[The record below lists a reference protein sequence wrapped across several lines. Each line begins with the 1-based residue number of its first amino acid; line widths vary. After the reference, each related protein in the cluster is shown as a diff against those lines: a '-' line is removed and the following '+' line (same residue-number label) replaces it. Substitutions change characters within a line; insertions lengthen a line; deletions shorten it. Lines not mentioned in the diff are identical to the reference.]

1 MKGHK
6 DGISPSI
13 SNQGVAELGHEL
25 GNVLNGLLG
34 MARLVRDSGL
44 NAEQER
50 WLRAIEHSG
59 RQLRWLVDAFRCDP
73 APPGVRIRPEPIN
86 VDGIELL
93 EQAVLAHAPSAHEQ
107 RDRLILVVDTD
118 LPRYWHCDPGLLR
131 QVLDNLLGN
140 ALKFTR
146 SGEVVLKAS
155 RPTENGLRADRL
167 HLAVAD
173 SGPGIDPA
181 LGQRLF
187 EAYQRGSGF
196 AADQS
201 GGQGLGLFI
210 CQRIVEAMGGSIAC
224 SDSATGGARFEL
236 RLPGALA
243 EERMA
248 VDNLPSALLH
258 SIECTLD
265 LAGPLRASVA
275 GCLARLGVAW
285 QSSEPGAGSSD
296 DRLFVNISELAA
308 TADHPGP
315 ALLLSAKTR
324 GNRPVGGKTLQPP
337 ILECS
342 LGPLLLELALEWQW
356 FSEPAG
362 DLPPRTR

>member
-13 SNQGVAELGHEL
+13 SNQGVVELGHEL

-59 RQLRWLVDAFRCDP
+59 RQLRWLVDAFRCDL
-73 APPGVRIRPEPIN
+73 APPGAHIRPEPIN

-107 RDRLILVVDTD
+107 RDRLILVADAD
-118 LPRYWHCDPGLLR
+118 LPRYWHCDPRLLR

-155 RPTENGLRADRL
+155 RPTEKGLPSDRL
-167 HLAVAD
+167 YLAVAD

-196 AADQS
+196 AADEP
-201 GGQGLGLFI
+201 GGHGLGLFI
-210 CQRIVEAMGGSIAC
+210 CRRIVEAMGGAIAC
-224 SDSATGGARFEL
+224 SDTVTGGARFEL
-236 RLPGALA
+236 RLPGVLA
-243 EERMA
+243 QEQTP
-248 VDNLPSALLH
+248 VDPLPTGLLH

-265 LAGPLRASVA
+265 LGGTLRASVA
-275 GCLARLGVAW
+275 GCLARLGVAR
-285 QSSEPGAGSSD
+285 QSAEPGAGRSE
-296 DRLFVNISELAA
+296 DRLLVNISELAA

-324 GNRPVGGKTLQPP
+324 GNRPVRGKMLQPP
-337 ILECS
+337 ILESS

-356 FSEPAG
+356 FGGPSG
-362 DLPPRTR
+362 DLPPRTG